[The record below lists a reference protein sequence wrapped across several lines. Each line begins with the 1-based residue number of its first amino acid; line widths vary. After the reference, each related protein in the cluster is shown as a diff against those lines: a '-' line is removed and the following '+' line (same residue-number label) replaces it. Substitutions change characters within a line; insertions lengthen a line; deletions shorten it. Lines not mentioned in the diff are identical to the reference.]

1 MIVLALKRGIK
12 RFFLIPLGAMTATVV
27 MFYFNGR
34 INSVI
39 DLFEVILAVA
49 VVSLFAF
56 FAVCMPIE
64 WHRIKMESKGLK
76 VTEIK

>member
-12 RFFLIPLGAMTATVV
+12 RFFLIPLGAMVATVV
-27 MFYFNGR
+27 MSYFNGR
-34 INSVI
+34 VNSVV

-56 FAVCMPIE
+56 CAVCMPIE
-64 WHRIKMESKGLK
+64 WHRIKRESKGLK
-76 VTEIK
+76 VTAIK